1 MTSVLEFSLHSH
13 ALLLALLGGP
23 SSPTTMAPTC
33 GELLAGL
40 RAKTEANYAGFRLE
54 ARGARQKAYLTMLA
68 PLERR
73 AATLAE
79 AACFPVLFDYLDW
92 FHDPHL
98 FVYQSPRLDSA
109 ETRRVMPAVPRIAV
123 DVEAM
128 RRSIGARGAKVD
140 PIEGLWYDGA
150 MEIAVIPDPA
160 GKAGRFVGVV
170 VTSDTV
176 TLPIGSVRAV
186 FDRTAAGSYTAS
198 LRWRSLAVTIPP
210 VSLHRGGTVLRL
222 SPGIWG
228 KRFPGA
234 AVERA
239 LLDSV
244 DVHRPTFT
252 WRANVGIISVLSHDG
267 QYRRLIDSMVAANAA
282 RLATSDAFLIDLR
295 GNEGGGSQT
304 TAALTPYVM
313 AETPPSAAEDFGEAV
328 MLSSPDQISYA
339 KRAFGAP
346 TSAFV
351 TRLVAALEASPG
363 ELVPLEA
370 PGSPAPPRVQPRPAS
385 RVAVLVD
392 RGTVSAAEVI
402 TLTAK
407 REGRAPVI
415 GQPTAGAL
423 DYQSTSVVRVHPE
436 HSRWYLGYPTITAH
450 RRLPEGGMR
459 GKGIAPDI
467 RLDWEGVAD
476 PVAAVLAKLPPP

>member
-1 MTSVLEFSLHSH
+1 MPSH
-13 ALLLALLGGP
+13 ALMLALHVVLIGGARV
-23 SSPTTMAPTC
+23 PTTAPTC
-33 GELLAGL
+33 ADLLAGL
-40 RAKTEANYAGFRLE
+40 RAKTEANYAGYHLE
-54 ARGARQKAYLTMLA
+54 VRGARRQAYLAMLA

-73 AATLAE
+73 AATLDE
-79 AACFPVLFDYLDW
+79 SACFPVLFAYLDW
-92 FHDPHL
+92 FQDPHL
-98 FVYQSPRLDSA
+98 FVFQSSRVDSA
-109 ETRRVMPAVPRIAV
+109 ETRRLMPGVPRVDV

-150 MEIAVIPDPA
+150 MEIAVVPDPA

-170 VTSDTV
+170 VRSDTV
-176 TLPIGSVRAV
+176 TLPVGSVRAV
-186 FDRTAAGSYTAS
+186 FDRTAAGSYRTS
-198 LRWRSLAVTIPP
+198 LRWRSLAVTTPP

-234 AVERA
+234 AAERA

-252 WRANVGIISVLSHDG
+252 WRGNVAIISVLSHDG
-267 QYRRLIDSMVAANAA
+267 PYRRTIDSMVAANAE
-282 RLATSDAFLIDLR
+282 RLATSEAFLIDFR

-304 TAALTPYVM
+304 TAALTPYVL
-313 AETPPSAAEDFGEAV
+313 AATPPAPEPDFGGAV
-328 MLSSPDQISYA
+328 MLSSPDQITYA

-351 TRLVAALEASPG
+351 TRLVAAMEASPG
-363 ELVPLEA
+363 GLVPLED
-370 PGSPAPPRVQPRPAS
+370 PPSPAPPRLATRAAP

-392 RGTVSAAEVI
+392 RGTVSASEVL
-402 TLTAK
+402 TLTAR

-423 DYQSTSVVRVHPE
+423 DYQSVSIVRIHPD
-436 HSRWYLGYPTITAH
+436 HSRWFLGYPTITAH

-459 GKGIAPDI
+459 GKGIAPTI
-467 RLDWEGVAD
+467 PIDWDRVAD

>member
-1 MTSVLEFSLHSH
+1 M
-13 ALLLALLGGP
+13 LALHLALVGGARI
-23 SSPTTMAPTC
+23 PTTAPTC
-33 GELLAGL
+33 GDLLAGL
-40 RAKTEANYAGFRLE
+40 RAKTEANYAGYHLE
-54 ARGARQKAYLTMLA
+54 VRGARQQAYLAMVA
-68 PLERR
+68 PLQRR
-73 AATLAE
+73 AAALSE
-79 AACFPVLFDYLDW
+79 SACFPVLFAYLDW
-92 FHDPHL
+92 FQDPHL

-109 ETRRVMPAVPRIAV
+109 ETRRLMATVPRVAV

-128 RRSIGARGAKVD
+128 RRSIAARGAKVD

-160 GKAGRFVGVV
+160 GKRGRFVGVV

-176 TLPIGSVRAV
+176 TLPVGTVRAV
-186 FDRTAAGSYTAS
+186 FDRTVAGGYTAS
-198 LRWRSLAVTIPP
+198 LRWHSLAVTSPP

-234 AVERA
+234 TAERT

-252 WRANVGIISVLSHDG
+252 WRGNVAIISVLSHDG
-267 QYRRLIDSMVAANAA
+267 QYRRVIDSMVAANAE

-304 TAALTPYVM
+304 TAALDPYVM
-313 AETPPSAAEDFGEAV
+313 AATAPAAAPDFGDAV

-363 ELVPLEA
+363 AFVPLQA
-370 PGSPAPPRVQPRPAS
+370 PGTPAPPRVSPRVAP

-392 RGTVSAAEVI
+392 HGTVSASEVI
-402 TLTAK
+402 TLLAK
-407 REGRAPVI
+407 REGRAHVV

-423 DYQSTSVVRVHPE
+423 DYQSVSVVRIHPE

-459 GKGIAPDI
+459 GKGIVPDI
-467 RLDWEGVAD
+467 RIDWERVAD
-476 PVAAVLAKLPPP
+476 PVTAVLAKLPPP